1 MAELSSKEHVDAT
14 TQDDKHESQAVEDF
28 EKHSG
33 PPENNLVYDNAD
45 EEPVVHLRTW
55 IALASMFLM
64 NFVQTLALQGPPS
77 VLSIIGTSLNNT
89 QAQTWVPG
97 ALTLMQAV
105 ISPLVSSISDTFQ
118 ARKLLLVGA
127 SVVSFVGAAIA
138 PGSTNIYRLIGA
150 TILIGVGF
158 STVGLAFAVPS
169 EILPRKWRPMSQ
181 AVMNIAA
188 CLGAVVGP
196 LVIGAFAKA
205 DVKDG
210 WKNFYSSKL
219 NVQQWV
225 QMALWGMTAIG
236 IFFGYRPP
244 KRHTQ
249 LDHLSLW
256 QKLGHLDLPGFG
268 LLTAGITLFLVAL
281 NLGGGLFPWT
291 NARVLSLL
299 VIGLVTLGGFG
310 VYEWKGTKTGILHHE
325 LFRGGEARGRT
336 FAICIVLM
344 MIEGI
349 MLFSYVIFYPVMTAI
364 LFEQDPFLLTVRGLP
379 FWVVSGL
386 STVGWGYWSM
396 RFRTIRSPLF
406 AGFLIFTAGLV
417 GFATIRPG
425 DDLNCLI
432 FAGLAGLGF
441 GAPLVLVVTGVQL
454 STPHHLI
461 ATATAV
467 TTSARAVGATVFT
480 SVFSAAYSSEIQVKL
495 YAKIAE
501 AATKVGLAADHV
513 PAFVSAFTA
522 QDRGALSAIPGVNS
536 TVVEAAASAMS
547 QAYAES
553 LHVVYYIAISFG
565 AVACLACYF
574 LGDLRNTMNYVVDA
588 PVESLTA
595 KRHATEK

>member
-1 MAELSSKEHVDAT
+1 MAELKIKDHVDAAT
-14 TQDDKHESQAVEDF
+14 KDYKNEESLAVEDI
-28 EKHSG
+28 EKHTG
-33 PPENNLVYDNAD
+33 PSENNLVYDNAD

-89 QAQTWVPG
+89 QAQTWVSG

-138 PGSTNIYRLIGA
+138 PGLTDIYRLIGA

-169 EILPRKWRPMSQ
+169 EILPRKWRPMAQ

-210 WKNFYSSKL
+210 WKNFYQADG
-219 NVQQWV
+219 QQWV

-244 KRHTQ
+244 KRHTL
-249 LDHLSLW
+249 LDHLSFW
-256 QKLGHLDLPGFG
+256 QKLAHLDLPGFG

-281 NLGGGLFPWT
+281 NLGGGLFSWT

-299 VIGLVTLGGFG
+299 VIGLVTLIGFG
-310 VYEWKGTKTGILHHE
+310 IYEWKGTKTGILHHE
-325 LFRGGEARGRT
+325 LFRGGKAGGRT

-417 GFATIRPG
+417 GFATIRPQ

-454 STPHHLI
+454 SIPHHLI

-480 SVFSAAYSSEIQVKL
+480 SVFSAAYGSELQVKL
-495 YAKIAE
+495 YPKIGE
-501 AATKVGLAADHV
+501 AVTKMGLAADQV
-513 PAFVSAFTA
+513 PAFIRAFTA
-522 QDRGALSAIPGVNS
+522 QDSGALDAIPGVNS
-536 TVVEAAASAMS
+536 TVVAAAASAMS

-565 AVACLACYF
+565 AVACVACFF
-574 LGDLRNTMNYVVDA
+574 LGDLRDTMNYRVDA
-588 PVESLTA
+588 PVENLTA
-595 KRHATEK
+595 KRHAREK

>member
-1 MAELSSKEHVDAT
+1 MAELKNQEHVDAT
-14 TQDDKHESQAVEDF
+14 TQDYKHESQAVEDF

-55 IALASMFLM
+55 IALWHFKAPFCSLHHRH
-64 NFVQTLALQGPPS
+64 L
-77 VLSIIGTSLNNT
+77 LNNT

-210 WKNFYSSKL
+210 WKNFY
-219 NVQQWV
+219 WV

-268 LLTAGITLFLVAL
+268 LLTAGITLLLVAL
-281 NLGGGLFPWT
+281 NLGGGS
-291 NARVLSLL
+291 SL
-299 VIGLVTLGGFG
+299 GFG

-325 LFRGGEARGRT
+325 LFRGGKAGGRT

-417 GFATIRPG
+417 GFATVRPG

-432 FAGLAGLGF
+432 FAGLA
-441 GAPLVLVVTGVQL
+441 
-454 STPHHLI
+454 
-461 ATATAV
+461 AV

-480 SVFSAAYSSEIQVKL
+480 SVFSAAYSSELQVKL

-501 AATKVGLAADHV
+501 AATKVGLATDHV

-522 QDRGALSAIPGVNS
+522 QDTGALSAIPGVNS

-565 AVACLACYF
+565 AAACLACFF

-595 KRHATEK
+595 KRHATEE